1 MKKSFALMLLSST
14 FLTGNAL
21 AEEGKSAPQENGA
34 AQEKSVPQ
42 KVGDTVKKGGEA
54 AGRGIEKGAEVV
66 GHGLKK
72 GGEATVKGV
81 KKAGEWVGKEMQKG
95 GEKLEKASEK

>member
-1 MKKSFALMLLSST
+1 MKKSCVLSLLLSA
-14 FLTGNAL
+14 FLIQDVS
-21 AEEGKSAPQENGA
+21 AE
-34 AQEKSVPQ
+34 EKSVPQ
-42 KVGDTVKKGGEA
+42 RMGDSVKKGGEA

-81 KKAGEWVGKEMQKG
+81 KHAEGWVGKKMEKG
-95 GEKLEKASEK
+95 GEKLEKASK